1 MKPAVLIMAGG
12 RGERFWPASRIKTP
26 KQILK
31 VFGERS
37 LLQMAYDR
45 IIPLTEPDKIFIM
58 TSTDI
63 IDKVREQ
70 LPELP
75 HDNIIA
81 EPVGRNTA
89 PCIGLVASLLHKKNK
104 KRALVVLTADHFIK
118 DQEGFRNTVQAGLE
132 LARDN
137 DMLITMGIK
146 PTHPATRFGY
156 VELGESGGELNGIKW
171 HKVSRFTEKP
181 DSEIAQLFFES
192 GRFLWNSGM
201 FIWRLETFMN
211 SFEKH
216 CPAQFSICS
225 QIADNAE
232 SEPIDKVMSELFPD
246 IEPISIDYGLMEKSD
261 NVITLEAEFDWH
273 DLGSWSSLPEVLE
286 VDESG
291 NVKTGKTVAI
301 NTDNSIIYSDNH
313 LVTTFGISDLVVI
326 SANNAIFVCPRKD
339 TDSVR
344 QIVEK
349 LKNNKDLQEFL

>member
-1 MKPAVLIMAGG
+1 MAGG

-31 VFGERS
+31 VFGDRS
-37 LLQMAYDR
+37 LLQMSFDR
-45 IIPLTEPDKIFIM
+45 ILPLTDPDKIFIM
-58 TSTDI
+58 TSMDI
-63 IDKVREQ
+63 IDQVREQ

-75 HDNIIA
+75 GENIIA

-89 PCIGLVASLLHKKNK
+89 PCIGLVASLLNRKDKKQN
-104 KRALVVLTADHFIK
+104 LVVLTADHYIK
-118 DQEGFRNTVQAGLE
+118 DQEGFRRTINAGLK
-132 LARDN
+132 LASEN

-156 VELGESGGELNGIKW
+156 VELAESGEELNGIKW

-181 DSEIAQLFFES
+181 DAEIAQLFFES

-201 FIWRLETFMN
+201 FIWRLETFMK
-211 SFEKH
+211 SFEEH
-216 CPAQFSICS
+216 MPDQFSVCS
-225 QIADNAE
+225 RITERAGT
-232 SEPIDKVMSELFPD
+232 EPIDKVMSELFPE
-246 IEPISIDYGLMEKSD
+246 IEPISIDYGLMEKSN

-291 NVKTGKTVAI
+291 NVKKGKSVAI
-301 NTDNSIIYSDNH
+301 NTENSIIYSDGA
-313 LVTTFGISDLVVI
+313 LVTTFGLSDMVVI
-326 SANNAIFVCPRKD
+326 SANNAIFVCPRDD

-344 QIVEK
+344 EIVEN
-349 LKNNKDLQEFL
+349 LKNNKDLQDYL